1 MPSIRQATSDEMQE
15 IIKYAQSA
23 NVQQFWLHATKA
35 GRPLYEKMGFVAL
48 TYWDS
53 RASPIVSCQVAGI
66 GGQAKHL

>member
-1 MPSIRQATSDEMQE
+1 MQE

-35 GRPLYEKMGFVAL
+35 GHPLYEKMGFVAL